1 MTVHAAPPAFDRD
14 VIFYYSGS
22 LSQAILQATAEAV
35 RLRLEHDAENS
46 KVRRRVLSTLI
57 EMGQNIVHYSADC
70 LTDPKQTS
78 EEIRFGSITV
88 SHNGGRFRVSCA
100 NPIAAA
106 ACARLEPKLEQ
117 VSRMSLDEI
126 KAAYRATLRQEHGED
141 GSKGAG
147 LGLLTLARD
156 ASDPLSYRFSDHPT
170 SPDHK
175 IFELLVII

>member
-1 MTVHAAPPAFDRD
+1 MNVHAAPSGFDRD
-14 VIFYYSGS
+14 VIFYYSGY
-22 LSQAILQATAEAV
+22 LSQAILLATAETV
-35 RLRLEHDAENS
+35 RLRLERGTEDA

-70 LTDPKQTS
+70 LTDPDQMA
-78 EEIRFGSITV
+78 EESRFGSITV
-88 SHNGGRFRVSCA
+88 ACRERRFLVSCA
-100 NPIAAA
+100 NPIEAS
-106 ACARLEPKLEQ
+106 ACERLEPKLAL

-126 KAAYRATLRQEHGED
+126 KAAYRATLRQEQGEA

-156 ASDPLSYRFSDHPT
+156 ASDPLTYRFSDHPA

-175 IFELLVII
+175 IFELLVTI